1 MTFTPTVAGGTH
13 TEWSTA
19 LDKMNLKQ
27 TAGVQIERATRQPS
41 RAIVNIKVQG
51 IPATMLVIEGQPFE
65 MRIGA
70 VDFELEFE
78 KVSE

>member
-1 MTFTPTVAGGTH
+1 M
-13 TEWSTA
+13 
-19 LDKMNLKQ
+19 DKMNLKQ
-27 TAGVQIERATRQPS
+27 AATASVERAKPPV

-70 VDFELEFE
+70 VDFEIEFE
-78 KVSE
+78 KFSE